1 MENDVRELETSRRN
15 NEARKFYK
23 EIGYIRKEGSLV
35 TANTCIKSK
44 ENVLLNEEEKIVG
57 RLREYFNRLL
67 NESLI
72 EIEEKEQDTT
82 GSILD
87 DEIDVDP
94 PGLEEIRRAVK
105 CLKNNKAA
113 GTDNIPAEFYKY
125 VGEEMIKAL
134 RILISQIWNEEVMP
148 EEWNTA
154 AIVPIFK
161 KGDRTLCNNY
171 RGIPRMCSIQDTIDN
186 HI

>member
-1 MENDVRELETSRRN
+1 LENEVRQRETSRRN

-23 EIGYIRKEGSLV
+23 EIGYIRKGGSLV
-35 TANTCIKSK
+35 TANTWIKNK
-44 ENVLLNEEEKIVG
+44 ENALLNEEEKIVG
-57 RLREYFNRLL
+57 RGREYFNELL

-72 EIEEKEQDTT
+72 ETEEKEQDTT

-125 VGEEMIKAL
+125 GGDEMIKAL
-134 RILISQIWNEEVMP
+134 HIVISQILNEEVMP
-148 EEWNTA
+148 E
-154 AIVPIFK
+154 
-161 KGDRTLCNNY
+161 
-171 RGIPRMCSIQDTIDN
+171 
-186 HI
+186 